1 MMMIMMIKMMK
12 RMMMLYKSLG
22 NFCIGRFLG
31 TVYIYTL
38 RDFLLPYITPHYV
51 SSHGEEQQ
59 STFPGQSTAFPVC
72 SHLVKE
78 AENSCSMGGTPE
90 NSSWGRIP
98 QGSIV
103 IIRQVES
110 IHKSLLNKCLS
121 LKFL

>member
-1 MMMIMMIKMMK
+1 MMIMMIKMMK

-31 TVYIYTL
+31 TLYIYTL

-78 AENSCSMGGTPE
+78 SGLGIAAVWEAHLKIAPGA
-90 NSSWGRIP
+90 
-98 QGSIV
+98 V
-103 IIRQVES
+103 F
-110 IHKSLLNKCLS
+110 HKDL
-121 LKFL
+121 